1 MSIISQ
7 QIIEQAKHW
16 RRDFHRRPELGLNE
30 HGTAKI
36 ISELLLSFG
45 LEVHTGIAETG
56 VIATLR
62 NGEGPSIGLRADID
76 ALPIHE
82 LNEFDHQS
90 QHPGLMHA
98 CGHDGHTAILLG
110 LAKHLSENRHFC
122 GTVHFIFQPAE
133 ENFGGGEMMVKEG
146 LFERFPMQAV
156 YALHNWP
163 GLPVGDVAVSEGPM
177 MASQDNFYITLT
189 GKGCHAAMPELGADP
204 VIAGAQL
211 ILSLQSLIS
220 RRLSPL
226 EQTVISLTQ
235 LQAGEAIN
243 VIPET
248 LHMSGT
254 LRCLSSETR
263 ETCWRLIEEYVNAVP
278 LPFGVTG
285 EVRWEFGYPVTQ
297 NHAIQAEIVRDAAEN
312 TPGIQKVH
320 FNNAPSMAAEDF
332 AYLLEACPGAYFWLG
347 ADGATPS
354 ASLHSPRYDFN
365 DDIIP
370 LGIGVLTTLVERE
383 LKAYGLSLR
392 SSA

>member
-1 MSIISQ
+1 MAVISRE
-7 QIIEQAKHW
+7 IIEQAKLW
-16 RRDFHRRPELGLNE
+16 RRDFHTRPELGLKE
-30 HGTAKI
+30 YGTART
-36 ISELLLSFG
+36 ISELLSSFG
-45 LEVHTGIAETG
+45 LDVHTGIAETG
-56 VIATLR
+56 IVATLR

-76 ALPIHE
+76 ALPIQE
-82 LNEFDHQS
+82 LNEFDHIS

-110 LAKHLSENRHFC
+110 AARHLSENLHFR

-133 ENFGGGEMMVKEG
+133 ENVGGGEMMVKEG

-163 GLPVGDVAVSEGPM
+163 GLPVGEVAVSQGPM

-204 VIAGAQL
+204 VVAGAQL

-254 LRCLSSETR
+254 LRCLSRTTR
-263 ETCWRLIEEYVNAVP
+263 ETCWRLIEEYVQAVP
-278 LPFGVTG
+278 QPYGVKG

-297 NHAIQAEIVRDAAEN
+297 NHPAQAVILRDAAEN
-312 TPGIQKVH
+312 APGITQVH

-347 ADGATPS
+347 ADGTTPS

-370 LGIGVLTTLVERE
+370 LGIGVLATLVERE
-383 LKAYGLSLR
+383 LKA
-392 SSA
+392 

>member
-1 MSIISQ
+1 MAVISQ
-7 QIIEQAKHW
+7 HIIEQAKHW
-16 RRDFHRRPELGLNE
+16 RRDFHMRPELGLNE

-82 LNEFDHQS
+82 LNDFAHQS
-90 QHPGLMHA
+90 QNPGLMHA
-98 CGHDGHTAILLG
+98 CGHDGHTSILLG
-110 LAKHLSENRHFC
+110 VAKHLSENRHFR

-163 GLPVGDVAVSEGPM
+163 GLPVGEVAVSQGPM

-204 VIAGAQL
+204 VVAGAQL

-248 LHMSGT
+248 LQMSGT
-254 LRCLSSETR
+254 LRCLSSKTR
-263 ETCWRLIEEYVNAVP
+263 ETCWQLIEEYVKAVP
-278 LPFGVTG
+278 QPFGVKG
-285 EVRWEFGYPVTQ
+285 EVRWEYGYPVTQ
-297 NHAIQAEIVRDAAEN
+297 NHAAQADIVRIAAEN

-383 LKAYGLSLR
+383 LNA
-392 SSA
+392 

>member
-1 MSIISQ
+1 MTVISQ
-7 QIIEQAKHW
+7 QIIDQARHW
-16 RRDFHRRPELGLNE
+16 RRDFHTRPELGLKE
-30 HGTAKI
+30 HGTAQK

-45 LEVHTGIAETG
+45 LEVHSGIAETG
-56 VIATLR
+56 IVATLR

-76 ALPIHE
+76 ALPIQE
-82 LNEFDHQS
+82 LNDFGHVS

-110 LAKHLSENRHFC
+110 AARYLSETRHFR

-133 ENFGGGEMMVKEG
+133 ENAGGGQMMVNEG
-146 LFERFPMQAV
+146 LFERFPMQEV
-156 YALHNWP
+156 YAMHNWP
-163 GLPVGDVAVSEGPM
+163 GLPVGEVAVSQGPM

-204 VIAGAQL
+204 VVAGAQL

-235 LQAGEAIN
+235 LQAGDAIN

-254 LRCLSSETR
+254 LRCLSNETR
-263 ETCWRLIEEYVNAVP
+263 MACWRLIEEFVQSVP
-278 LPFGVTG
+278 LPFGVRG
-285 EVRWEFGYPVTQ
+285 EVRWEFGYPVTK
-297 NHAIQAEIVRDAAEN
+297 NAPAQATILREAAEN
-312 TPGIQKVH
+312 SPGIQQVH

-332 AYLLEACPGAYFWLG
+332 AYLLERCPGAYFWLG
-347 ADGATPS
+347 ADGAKPS
-354 ASLHSPRYDFN
+354 ASLHNARYDFN
-365 DDIIP
+365 DDLIP
-370 LGIGVLTTLVERE
+370 LGIGIWATLVERS
-383 LKAYGLSLR
+383 LKE
-392 SSA
+392 

>member
-1 MSIISQ
+1 MAVISQ
-7 QIIEQAKHW
+7 EIIEQAKIW
-16 RRDFHRRPELGLNE
+16 RRDFHTRPELGLKE
-30 HGTAKI
+30 VGTART

-56 VIATLR
+56 IVATLR

-76 ALPIHE
+76 ALPIQE
-82 LNEFDHQS
+82 LNVFDHIS

-110 LAKHLSENRHFC
+110 AARYLSENRHFR

-133 ENFGGGEMMVKEG
+133 ENIGGGEMMVKEG

-163 GLPVGDVAVSEGPM
+163 GLPVGEVAVSQGPM

-204 VIAGAQL
+204 VVAGAQL

-248 LHMSGT
+248 LNMSGT
-254 LRCLSSETR
+254 LRCLSRTTR
-263 ETCWRLIEEYVNAVP
+263 ETCWRLIEEYVQAVP
-278 LPFGVTG
+278 QPYGVKG

-297 NHAIQAEIVRDAAEN
+297 NHPAQAVILRDAAEHA
-312 TPGIQKVH
+312 PGITQVH

-370 LGIGVLTTLVERE
+370 LGIGVLATLVERE
-383 LKAYGLSLR
+383 LKA
-392 SSA
+392 

>member
-1 MSIISQ
+1 MAVISG
-7 QIIEQAKHW
+7 QIIEQSKQW

-45 LEVHTGIAETG
+45 LDVHTGIAVTG
-56 VIATLR
+56 IVATLR
-62 NGEGPSIGLRADID
+62 NGEGPAIGLRADID

-82 LNEFDHQS
+82 LNDFTHRS
-90 QHPGLMHA
+90 QNPGLMHA
-98 CGHDGHTAILLG
+98 CGHDGHTSILLG
-110 LAKHLSENRHFC
+110 TAKHLSENRHFR

-133 ENFGGGEMMVKEG
+133 ENIGGGEMMVKEG

-163 GLPVGDVAVSEGPM
+163 GLPVGEVAVSQGPM

-189 GKGCHAAMPELGADP
+189 GKGCHAAMPERGADP
-204 VIAGAQL
+204 VVAGAQL

-254 LRCLSSETR
+254 LRCLSSHTR

-278 LPFGVTG
+278 LPYGVKG
-285 EVRWEFGYPVTQ
+285 EVRWELGYPVTQ
-297 NHAIQAEIVRDAAEN
+297 NHAAQAEIVRDAAKN
-312 TPGIQKVH
+312 TPGIEKVH

-354 ASLHSPRYDFN
+354 DSLHSPRYDFN

-370 LGIGVLTTLVERE
+370 LGIGVLTSLVERE
-383 LKAYGLSLR
+383 LKA
-392 SSA
+392 

>member
-1 MSIISQ
+1 MAVISRE
-7 QIIEQAKHW
+7 IIEQAKLW
-16 RRDFHRRPELGLNE
+16 RRDFHTRPELGLKE
-30 HGTAKI
+30 YGTART
-36 ISELLLSFG
+36 ISELLSSFG
-45 LEVHTGIAETG
+45 LDVHTGIAETG
-56 VIATLR
+56 IVATLR

-76 ALPIHE
+76 ALPIQE
-82 LNEFDHQS
+82 LNEFDHIS

-110 LAKHLSENRHFC
+110 AACHLSENRHFR

-133 ENFGGGEMMVKEG
+133 ENVGGGEMMVKEG

-163 GLPVGDVAVSEGPM
+163 GLPVGEVAVSQGPM

-204 VIAGAQL
+204 VVAGAQL

-254 LRCLSSETR
+254 LRCLSRTTR
-263 ETCWRLIEEYVNAVP
+263 ETCWRLIEEYVQAVP
-278 LPFGVTG
+278 QPYGVKG

-297 NHAIQAEIVRDAAEN
+297 NHPAQAVILRDAAEN
-312 TPGIQKVH
+312 APGITQVH

-347 ADGATPS
+347 ADGTTPS

-370 LGIGVLTTLVERE
+370 LGIGVLATLVERE
-383 LKAYGLSLR
+383 LKA
-392 SSA
+392 

>member
-1 MSIISQ
+1 MAVISPE
-7 QIIEQAKHW
+7 IIEQAKIW
-16 RRDFHRRPELGLNE
+16 RRDFHTRPELGLKE
-30 HGTAKI
+30 YGTSKI

-45 LEVHTGIAETG
+45 LDVHTGIAETG
-56 VIATLR
+56 IVATLR

-76 ALPIHE
+76 ALPIQE
-82 LNEFDHQS
+82 LNDFEHIS
-90 QHPGLMHA
+90 QNPGLMHA

-110 LAKHLSENRHFC
+110 AARHLSENRHFR

-133 ENFGGGEMMVKEG
+133 ENVGGGEMMVKEG

-163 GLPVGDVAVSEGPM
+163 GLPVGEVAVSQGPM

-204 VIAGAQL
+204 VVAGAQL

-226 EQTVISLTQ
+226 EQTVISQTQ

-254 LRCLSSETR
+254 LRCLSRATR

-278 LPFGVTG
+278 QPYGVKG

-297 NHAIQAEIVRDAAEN
+297 NHPAQAVILRDAAEN
-312 TPGIQKVH
+312 TPGITQVH

-370 LGIGVLTTLVERE
+370 LGISVLTTLVERE
-383 LKAYGLSLR
+383 LKA
-392 SSA
+392 

>member
-1 MSIISQ
+1 
-7 QIIEQAKHW
+7 
-16 RRDFHRRPELGLNE
+16 
-30 HGTAKI
+30 
-36 ISELLLSFG
+36 
-45 LEVHTGIAETG
+45 V
-56 VIATLR
+56 V
-62 NGEGPSIGLRADID
+62 
-76 ALPIHE
+76 
-82 LNEFDHQS
+82 
-90 QHPGLMHA
+90 
-98 CGHDGHTAILLG
+98 
-110 LAKHLSENRHFC
+110 
-122 GTVHFIFQPAE
+122 
-133 ENFGGGEMMVKEG
+133 
-146 LFERFPMQAV
+146 
-156 YALHNWP
+156 
-163 GLPVGDVAVSEGPM
+163 
-177 MASQDNFYITLT
+177 
-189 GKGCHAAMPELGADP
+189 
-204 VIAGAQL
+204 AGAQL

-254 LRCLSSETR
+254 LRCLSTKTR
-263 ETCWRLIEEYVNAVP
+263 ETCWRLIEEYVKAVP
-278 LPFGVTG
+278 QPYGVKG

-297 NHAIQAEIVRDAAEN
+297 NHAAQAEIVRDAAEN

-383 LKAYGLSLR
+383 LKA
-392 SSA
+392 

>member
-1 MSIISQ
+1 MAVISRE
-7 QIIEQAKHW
+7 IIEQAKLW
-16 RRDFHRRPELGLNE
+16 RRDFHTRPELGLKE
-30 HGTAKI
+30 YGTART
-36 ISELLLSFG
+36 ISELLSSFG
-45 LEVHTGIAETG
+45 LDVHIGIAETG
-56 VIATLR
+56 IVATLR

-76 ALPIHE
+76 ALPIQE
-82 LNEFDHQS
+82 LNEFDHIS

-110 LAKHLSENRHFC
+110 AARHLSENRHFR

-133 ENFGGGEMMVKEG
+133 ENVGGGEMMVKEG

-163 GLPVGDVAVSEGPM
+163 GLPVGEVAVSQGPM

-204 VIAGAQL
+204 VVAGAQL

-254 LRCLSSETR
+254 LRCLSRTTR
-263 ETCWRLIEEYVNAVP
+263 ETCWRLIEEYVQAVP
-278 LPFGVTG
+278 QPYGVKG

-297 NHAIQAEIVRDAAEN
+297 NHPAQAVILRDAAEN
-312 TPGIQKVH
+312 APGITQVH

-347 ADGATPS
+347 ADGTTPS

-370 LGIGVLTTLVERE
+370 LGIGVLATLVERE
-383 LKAYGLSLR
+383 LKA
-392 SSA
+392 

>member
-1 MSIISQ
+1 MS
-7 QIIEQAKHW
+7 
-16 RRDFHRRPELGLNE
+16 
-30 HGTAKI
+30 
-36 ISELLLSFG
+36 SFG
-45 LEVHTGIAETG
+45 LDVHTGIAETG
-56 VIATLR
+56 IVATLR

-76 ALPIHE
+76 ALPIQE
-82 LNEFDHQS
+82 LNEFDHIS

-110 LAKHLSENRHFC
+110 AARHLSENRHFR

-133 ENFGGGEMMVKEG
+133 ENVGGGEMMVKEG

-163 GLPVGDVAVSEGPM
+163 GLPVGEVAVSQGPM

-204 VIAGAQL
+204 VVAGAQL

-254 LRCLSSETR
+254 LRCLSRTTR
-263 ETCWRLIEEYVNAVP
+263 ETCWRLIEEYVQAVP
-278 LPFGVTG
+278 QPYGVKG

-297 NHAIQAEIVRDAAEN
+297 NHPAQAVILRDAAEN
-312 TPGIQKVH
+312 APGITQVH

-347 ADGATPS
+347 ADGTTPS

-370 LGIGVLTTLVERE
+370 LGIGVLATLVERE
-383 LKAYGLSLR
+383 LRA
-392 SSA
+392 

>member
-1 MSIISQ
+1 MAVISRE
-7 QIIEQAKHW
+7 IIEQAKIW
-16 RRDFHRRPELGLNE
+16 RRDFHTRPELGLKE
-30 HGTAKI
+30 YGTAKT
-36 ISELLLSFG
+36 ISELLSSFG

-56 VIATLR
+56 IVATLR
-62 NGEGPSIGLRADID
+62 NGEGPSMGLRADID
-76 ALPIHE
+76 ALPIQE
-82 LNEFDHQS
+82 LNEFDHIS

-110 LAKHLSENRHFC
+110 VARHLSENRHFH

-133 ENFGGGEMMVKEG
+133 ENVGGGEMMVKEG

-163 GLPVGDVAVSEGPM
+163 GLPVGEIAVSQGPM

-204 VIAGAQL
+204 VVAGAQL

-254 LRCLSSETR
+254 LRCLSRTTR
-263 ETCWRLIEEYVNAVP
+263 ETCWRLIEEYVQAVP
-278 LPFGVTG
+278 QPYGVKG

-297 NHAIQAEIVRDAAEN
+297 NHPAQAVILRDAAEN
-312 TPGIQKVH
+312 APGITQVH

-354 ASLHSPRYDFN
+354 ASLHSSRYDFN
-365 DDIIP
+365 DDIIA

-383 LKAYGLSLR
+383 LKP
-392 SSA
+392 

>member
-1 MSIISQ
+1 MAVISRE
-7 QIIEQAKHW
+7 IIEQAKLW
-16 RRDFHRRPELGLNE
+16 RRDFHTRPELGLKE
-30 HGTAKI
+30 YGTART
-36 ISELLLSFG
+36 ISELLSSFG
-45 LEVHTGIAETG
+45 LDVHTGIAETG
-56 VIATLR
+56 IVATLR

-76 ALPIHE
+76 ALPIQE
-82 LNEFDHQS
+82 LNEFDHIS

-110 LAKHLSENRHFC
+110 AARHLSENRHFR

-133 ENFGGGEMMVKEG
+133 ENVGGGEMMVKEG

-163 GLPVGDVAVSEGPM
+163 GLPVGEVAVSQGPM

-204 VIAGAQL
+204 VVAGAQL

-226 EQTVISLTQ
+226 EQTVISLTH

-254 LRCLSSETR
+254 LRCLSRTTR
-263 ETCWRLIEEYVNAVP
+263 ETCWRLIEEYVQAVP
-278 LPFGVTG
+278 QPYGVKG

-297 NHAIQAEIVRDAAEN
+297 NHPAQAVILRDAAEN
-312 TPGIQKVH
+312 APGITQVH

-347 ADGATPS
+347 ADGTTPS

-370 LGIGVLTTLVERE
+370 LGIGVLATLVERE
-383 LKAYGLSLR
+383 LRA
-392 SSA
+392 

>member
-1 MSIISQ
+1 MAVISRE
-7 QIIEQAKHW
+7 IIEQAKLW
-16 RRDFHRRPELGLNE
+16 RRDFHTRPELGLKE
-30 HGTAKI
+30 YGTART
-36 ISELLLSFG
+36 ISELLSSFG
-45 LEVHTGIAETG
+45 LDVHTGIAETG
-56 VIATLR
+56 IVATLR

-76 ALPIHE
+76 ALPIQE
-82 LNEFDHQS
+82 LNEFDHIS

-110 LAKHLSENRHFC
+110 AARHLSENRHFR

-133 ENFGGGEMMVKEG
+133 ENVGGGEMMVKEG

-163 GLPVGDVAVSEGPM
+163 GLPVGEVAVSQGPM

-204 VIAGAQL
+204 VVAGAQL

-254 LRCLSSETR
+254 LRCLSRTTR
-263 ETCWRLIEEYVNAVP
+263 ETCWRLIEEYVQAVP
-278 LPFGVTG
+278 QPYGVKG

-297 NHAIQAEIVRDAAEN
+297 NHPAQAVILRDAAEN
-312 TPGIQKVH
+312 APGITQVH
-320 FNNAPSMAAEDF
+320 FNNTPSMAAEDF

-347 ADGATPS
+347 ADGTTPS

-370 LGIGVLTTLVERE
+370 LGIGVLATLVERE
-383 LKAYGLSLR
+383 LRA
-392 SSA
+392 